1 MNSLGSWRI
10 PKTESQ
16 SIAHLLVVTDCSAMV
31 TVKGNTVNTH
41 SSGDLDDRGTS
52 LEMKKVKIASP
63 IKDRVK
69 TQIIESELCWFI
81 SNVSQISF
89 ISYFPLIIKIPSYLK
104 LFSRRATFTLGHT
117 GVAMSVKSG
126 GGRSLETNNP
136 KAIVPPAASGF

>member
-1 MNSLGSWRI
+1 MCGLQSLWHMGSVIAASRA
-10 PKTESQ
+10 Q
-16 SIAHLLVVTDCSAMV
+16 STDSMV
-31 TVKGNTVNTH
+31 MV
-41 SSGDLDDRGTS
+41 
-52 LEMKKVKIASP
+52 
-63 IKDRVK
+63 
-69 TQIIESELCWFI
+69 

>member
-52 LEMKKVKIASP
+52 LEMKKVKI
-63 IKDRVK
+63 DRVK

-117 GVAMSVKSG
+117 GVAMSIAAAEKSG